1 MKKEVILIML
11 AFLLV
16 SCTSRFPE
24 VMTGADFRAPAAPCI
39 STGTDFYKAGYA
51 RDYNTIR
58 YDYCVGDKT
67 LFKAGCVN
75 QQMSGY
81 ARITCEKGCIN
92 GSCKQ

>member
-1 MKKEVILIML
+1 MKKEVILVIL
-11 AFLLV
+11 AVLLV

-51 RDYNTIR
+51 RDYSTIR

-67 LFKAGCVN
+67 LFKAVCVN
-75 QQMSGY
+75 MQQSGHF
-81 ARITCEKGCIN
+81 AHECEKGCFN
-92 GSCKQ
+92 GACIR